1 MSLPST
7 ASLDI
12 IFGPMYANKTT
23 EVIRRLIIY
32 HDIGLKVLYIN
43 ANIDTRSDKAF
54 STHNETIGSIPF
66 DAIKC
71 KNLSEQSVVQYNVVA
86 VDEGQF
92 FADLKDTV
100 LNWVDNL
107 GKIVIVA
114 GLNGDFRRHPFG
126 QINDLIPYADNVT
139 KLTPFCSQCVK
150 KGVMRAAHF
159 TKRTVLEESEIL
171 IGGKEAYIP
180 VCRQCYLG
188 R

>member
-92 FADLKDTV
+92 FADL
-100 LNWVDNL
+100 
-107 GKIVIVA
+107 IVIVA